1 MAKIMLKVAVPPN
14 TILNTINAKD
24 QIIDFDPIFAEK
36 APRNVPME
44 FRMTPPQVAT

>member
-24 QIIDFDPIFAEK
+24 QLPEK
-36 APRNVPME
+36 NATRHHHLAHCVRSIPRQLH
-44 FRMTPPQVAT
+44 TLKAS